1 MEDQTGFQPDKTGE
15 SFSQGGFQQE
25 GFQQG
30 GFQQG
35 GFQQGGFQ
43 QSGFQPDSNKGFQ
56 PQGRQEVRVDAA
68 DLEALRKS
76 IEGAKEKLQEA
87 ESVLEKLK
95 FTPVSNNDPAFSNN
109 GF

>member
-1 MEDQTGFQPDKTGE
+1 MEGQTGFQPENSSD
-15 SFSQGGFQQE
+15 SFS
-25 GFQQG
+25 QG

-43 QSGFQPDSNKGFQ
+43 QTGFQPDSNKGFQ

-68 DLEALRKS
+68 DLEALRMS
-76 IEGAKEKLQEA
+76 IESAKEKIQEA
-87 ESVLEKLK
+87 ETVLKKLE
-95 FTPVSNNDPAFSNN
+95 FTPASCKDPGFSNS